1 MNPKG
6 GKIMNKK
13 YENKRNGNIATLIAE
28 NEKCKTATL
37 EYEDGKTTVVTTS
50 TLKRWWKEVEN
61 KSVPIPDTEDP
72 DCGKKHWG
80 NEEKEKAGDGTP
92 YKRVIKR
99 IILDEDQY
107 VKEVMEQKKELGI
120 EVPPID
126 PTKVEI
132 VSTTHSWSKE
142 QREAIYKDL
151 LDIIVS
157 CEGISYK
164 LYDRMPNF
172 ILVKKGK
179 KSIFELRV
187 GRQDIT
193 VHCRPTD
200 VPEGVETK
208 HVNNYY
214 MSEKFKLGIN
224 YAVVIN
230 ALVQS
235 FI

>member
-1 MNPKG
+1 
-6 GKIMNKK
+6 MNKK

-28 NEKCKTATL
+28 NEKCKTVTL

-61 KSVPIPDTEDP
+61 ELVPIPDTEDP
-72 DCGKKHWG
+72 DLGDA
-80 NEEKEKAGDGTP
+80 EQEKAGDGTP
-92 YKRVIKR
+92 YKQVMQE
-99 IILDEDQY
+99 IIQDEDQY
-107 VKEVMEQKKELGI
+107 VKEVMKQKKELGI

-126 PTKVEI
+126 PAKVEI
-132 VSTTHSWSKE
+132 VFTTGSWSKE

-200 VPEGVETK
+200 VPEGVESK

-224 YAVVIN
+224 YGIVIN

>member
-1 MNPKG
+1 
-6 GKIMNKK
+6 MNKK
-13 YENKRNGNIATLIAE
+13 YKNKKNGNIATLIAE
-28 NEKCKTATL
+28 DEKCKTVTL
-37 EYEDGKTTVVTTS
+37 EYQDGKTTVVTTS

-61 KSVPIPDTEDP
+61 ELVPMPGTEDP
-72 DCGKKHWG
+72 DWGKKHWG
-80 NEEKEKAGDGTP
+80 NEEEEKAGDGTP
-92 YKRVIKR
+92 
-99 IILDEDQY
+99 L
-107 VKEVMEQKKELGI
+107 KEVGKEIAEQAKQKAEEIKVATEKKAKESIG
-120 EVPPID
+120 
-126 PTKVEI
+126 
-132 VSTTHSWSKE
+132 SWSKE

-151 LDIIVS
+151 LDTLVTY
-157 CEGISYK
+157 EGISYK

-200 VPEGVETK
+200 VPEGVEAK

-224 YAVVIN
+224 YAGVIN